1 MIPHEYIEELNRR
14 TDIVDLVGS
23 YVQLKRKGRLYG
35 GLCPFHSEK
44 TPSFYV
50 YPDTQSFYCFGCGAG
65 GDAVTFTKK
74 INSIDYVEAV
84 KLLAQRAGMPEP
96 TEDDKTGR
104 LRSRILTMNKD
115 AARFFHACLNS
126 TVEEARQARAY
137 WRRRGLDDKTINR
150 FGLGYAPDDGQA
162 LYQHLRDKGYNQQ
175 ELDASGLFKR
185 SQSGRIYCLFWRRV
199 MTPIFDLRGN
209 IIAFGGRVLDDS
221 KPKYL
226 NSPETSIFHKGRNLF
241 ALNLARKTKNDY
253 FILAEG
259 YMDVIAV
266 NQAGFTNAV
275 ATLGTALTGE
285 QAVLMKRYADEVI
298 ICYDADEAGQ
308 KATAR
313 AIPILR
319 NSGLNVKVLTIPSG
333 KDPDEFIKSK
343 GNDGPAAFKALLDKC
358 GNDVEYRLQKLKNA
372 HNIQLTEGKV
382 AFLEEAAKLIATISS
397 PIERDVYSS
406 KVASELGVDKNAFKQ
421 QVSRVSRRG
430 ERAEEKKQARQ
441 IQLELSRR
449 NDKINPE
456 HFQKPR
462 NSSAEEA
469 LLVYLLNNPDAY
481 EEISARVKPEQFQ
494 NTLMRRFFEYFSARI
509 ERGEDPLTNTA
520 ADFTQDENSKLYQLM
535 SQAIP
540 GASTAEAMNE
550 YINVINEESS
560 KLNSGDLADVS
571 NEELMAYLDK
581 IRKKKQ

>member
-1 MIPHEYIEELNRR
+1 MYI
-14 TDIVDLVGS
+14 
-23 YVQLKRKGRLYG
+23 
-35 GLCPFHSEK
+35 
-44 TPSFYV
+44 
-50 YPDTQSFYCFGCGAG
+50 
-65 GDAVTFTKK
+65 
-74 INSIDYVEAV
+74 
-84 KLLAQRAGMPEP
+84 
-96 TEDDKTGR
+96 
-104 LRSRILTMNKD
+104 
-115 AARFFHACLNS
+115 S
-126 TVEEARQARAY
+126 TRQAIRY
-137 WRRRGLDDKTINR
+137 KT
-150 FGLGYAPDDGQA
+150 FSKKMLEGKAC
-162 LYQHLRDKGYNQQ
+162 
-175 ELDASGLFKR
+175 SG
-185 SQSGRIYCLFWRRV
+185 
-199 MTPIFDLRGN
+199 
-209 IIAFGGRVLDDS
+209 
-221 KPKYL
+221 
-226 NSPETSIFHKGRNLF
+226 NL
-241 ALNLARKTKNDY
+241 
-253 FILAEG
+253 
-259 YMDVIAV
+259 
-266 NQAGFTNAV
+266 Q
-275 ATLGTALTGE
+275 TLGTALTGE

-462 NSSAEEA
+462 SSSAEEA

-509 ERGEDPLTNTA
+509 ERGEDPLTTVFLPVKIHIISFPAFNCFFLFNRIA
-520 ADFTQDENSKLYQLM
+520 KAPHLKHR
-535 SQAIP
+535 
-540 GASTAEAMNE
+540 
-550 YINVINEESS
+550 
-560 KLNSGDLADVS
+560 LNRR
-571 NEELMAYLDK
+571 N
-581 IRKKKQ
+581 